1 MTREPELDNQVY
13 LVPLSEV
20 TPDSAVETSMY
31 VDLGRLRAFK
41 GSQVFPIPA
50 GVALKDYPNVVIWCA
65 QFNVLISPAKL
76 KFQGAI

>member
-1 MTREPELDNQVY
+1 
-13 LVPLSEV
+13 
-20 TPDSAVETSMY
+20 MY

-76 KFQGAI
+76 KFQGGV